1 MGDFWQDLLD
11 TLLAPAGMVSG
22 LLGQPAPVSWQD
34 MFKPAGLLQPL
45 TNEEA
50 GSEDKY
56 IRADFLFWEAA
67 ELGSIVAAPALYA
80 AYTARR
86 KGKRKKRDDRILTEL
101 NDSSNRAVGL
111 LASIGPAIGFPMA
124 YMTVQCLETRGV
136 ISKGLGNTVQTLMAG
151 AVVGQAASSI
161 TGLIGAVKR

>member
-1 MGDFWQDLLD
+1 MTHWWDLLFAPGGFFGQ
-11 TLLAPAGMVSG
+11 TLGTY
-22 LLGQPAPVSWQD
+22 LLPGGEITPT
-34 MFKPAGLLQPL
+34 KL
-45 TNEEA
+45 TDEEIE
-50 GSEDKY
+50 SDDK
-56 IRADFLFWEAA
+56 IIHKDFLFWEAA
-67 ELGSIVAAPALYA
+67 ILGSIVAAPALYA
-80 AYTARR
+80 AYTAPR

-124 YMTVQCLETRGV
+124 YMSIQGLEARGV
-136 ISKGLGNTVQTLMAG
+136 ISKGLGNTIQTLMAG